1 MTRDDDI
8 ETKTKTHAFSH
19 SFGILFPAT
28 FLFEENPLLI
38 SNRKMMDTTPS
49 MMSSL
54 VIDCRSDTVTKPNK
68 EMRQAMYNSV
78 DEGVGD
84 DVFGDDEL
92 VLDLEARLAMMFG
105 KEKAVFCTEWNDG

>member
-1 MTRDDDI
+1 MV
-8 ETKTKTHAFSH
+8 
-19 SFGILFPAT
+19 
-28 FLFEENPLLI
+28 
-38 SNRKMMDTTPS
+38 DTTPS
-49 MMSSL
+49 VMSAL

-68 EMRQAMYNSV
+68 EMRQAMYDSV

-105 KEKAVFCTEWNDG
+105 KEKAVFVPSGTMANLIAVSVHCEKRGSETYADLPRTSRSTSKAPVQP

>member
-1 MTRDDDI
+1 MV
-8 ETKTKTHAFSH
+8 
-19 SFGILFPAT
+19 
-28 FLFEENPLLI
+28 
-38 SNRKMMDTTPS
+38 DTTPS

-105 KEKAVFCTEWNDG
+105 KEKAVFVPSGTMANLIAVSVHCEKEDQNTYVDLHRISRSTSKDQAQP